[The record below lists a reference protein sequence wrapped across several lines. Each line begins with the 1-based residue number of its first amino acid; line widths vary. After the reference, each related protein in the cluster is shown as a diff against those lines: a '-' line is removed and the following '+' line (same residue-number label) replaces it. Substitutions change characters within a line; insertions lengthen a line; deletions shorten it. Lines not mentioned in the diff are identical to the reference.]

1 MTFEKTSAQAQ
12 RVVVALTHANN
23 GNRLDAIALVVTCHA
38 SIVLLFEIRVTGEA
52 ERAGRWARLDRAG
65 SHVGPSAVKWKCDLA
80 CSGENPREQVCTR
93 SRDRLPI
100 FLQKSVS
107 LAYLH
112 SKGIKRERERSGFK
126 ERSVSAL
133 GGSYMHKHAPLIA
146 AAYCILPYLSSW
158 EQDETREARQTRVD
172 DIRIEIVITVCS

>member
-1 MTFEKTSAQAQ
+1 MIVVCHIDQTGLEQAYPTAGSVSSHCQEVDKLTSASAMTFENTTAEAQ
-12 RVVVALTHANN
+12 RVVVNLTHANN
-23 GNRLDAIALVVTCHA
+23 GNRLDAIALIVTCHA

-65 SHVGPSAVKWKCDLA
+65 SHVGPSAVKGKCDLA
-80 CSGENPREQVCTR
+80 CAGVNPRGQVCTR

-112 SKGIKRERERSGFK
+112 SKGIKKRERGRSGFK
-126 ERSVSAL
+126 ERSVGAL
-133 GGSYMHKHAPLIA
+133 GGSYMH
-146 AAYCILPYLSSW
+146 
-158 EQDETREARQTRVD
+158 
-172 DIRIEIVITVCS
+172 